1 MEGTVTISIDLFD
14 SLRKQSEECEYMKNQ
29 MEVWQQQVRNMIS
42 VDQKEWDAAMKAID
56 DDRKLTERQI
66 DKKVDEARK
75 FIKIIVDADMMKRYI
90 KRMLPPIKELSI
102 DDALREVKRAKDDE
116 LEAVQ
121 ICFEYEEDGQ

>member
-14 SLRKQSEECEYMKNQ
+14 SLRKQAEECEYMKNQ

-42 VDQKEWDAAMKAID
+42 VDQKEWDAAMKEID

-75 FIKIIVDADMMKRYI
+75 FIKIIVDAEQMKRYI

-102 DDALREVKRAKDDE
+102 DDALREVKRTKDDE

>member
-42 VDQKEWDAAMKAID
+42 VDQREWDAAMKAID

-116 LEAVQ
+116 LETVQ